1 MSERAPASSQGPAGP
16 GPEGSVFA
24 QAHQTVPFWRD
35 IRVIQAVAQ
44 AVFAIIVIAVTFAL
58 IRNVLNGLAAIGQTP
73 NFDFWQRTIGI
84 NYNEGPG
91 IASTDSTWRAFVVG
105 LINTLRVSAIG
116 LALSTLLGILV
127 GIALLSPNWLLR
139 KITEVYVEIFRN
151 TPLLVQLI
159 FFYQGVFRALP
170 AIADAIVL
178 PGPVYLSIRGLV
190 LPAFH
195 PTEKFSLWLL
205 YLVVG
210 FVVAGFLWYVRGR
223 FQSETGQPGYQVRY
237 AIVAV
242 LGFALLGIV
251 AIGGIPWTIDLP
263 QPDMRE
269 LPTGEMIIRRIEGG
283 ETISPEY
290 AALLVG
296 LVLYTAAF
304 IGEIVRAGIQAVPK
318 GQIEASRALGLSY
331 GQTLQLV
338 ILPQAL
344 RVIIPPLGNQYLN
357 LTKNSS
363 LAIAIAYADV
373 FAIARTIINQTGQ
386 TIVPF
391 MTVMLTYL
399 VLSLIISAVTNWFNR
414 ALQLKE
420 R

>member
-1 MSERAPASSQGPAGP
+1 M
-16 GPEGSVFA
+16 
-24 QAHQTVPFWRD
+24 
-35 IRVIQAVAQ
+35 
-44 AVFAIIVIAVTFAL
+44 
-58 IRNVLNGLAAIGQTP
+58 
-73 NFDFWQRTIGI
+73 
-84 NYNEGPG
+84 
-91 IASTDSTWRAFVVG
+91 
-105 LINTLRVSAIG
+105 
-116 LALSTLLGILV
+116 
-127 GIALLSPNWLLR
+127 
-139 KITEVYVEIFRN
+139 
-151 TPLLVQLI
+151 QLI

-251 AIGGIPWTIDLP
+251 AIGAIPWTIDLP